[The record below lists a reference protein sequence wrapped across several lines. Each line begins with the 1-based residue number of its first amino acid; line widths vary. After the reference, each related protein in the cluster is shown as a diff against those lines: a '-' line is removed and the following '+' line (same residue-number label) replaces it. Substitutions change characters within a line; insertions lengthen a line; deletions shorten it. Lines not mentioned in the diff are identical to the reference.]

1 MAEEKEKKVNKEEEV
16 KKDNK
21 VIPDS
26 PKSSDK
32 KETPAV
38 VVGDKK
44 ETLAVVVDGD
54 KKVRPKPAFK
64 KNSHFK
70 RRRPM
75 RPRSEFD
82 QKIIKVR
89 RVTRVVKGGRRFS
102 FSVAIVIG
110 NRKGSVGVGVAKGS
124 DISLAI
130 EKAAK
135 KAKNNLVK
143 LKLTPNN
150 SILYDIEKKYCSS
163 VVKIFPTKEGKGLSA
178 GSSVKNAL
186 ELAGITDTT
195 SKITT
200 RSRNKLNNAMAT
212 LKALEEFKI

>member
-16 KKDNK
+16 KKDDK
-21 VIPDS
+21 VVPDS

-32 KETPAV
+32 KEIPAV
-38 VVGDKK
+38 VVNDDKN
-44 ETLAVVVDGD
+44 VI
-54 KKVRPKPAFK
+54 PKPAFK
-64 KNSHFK
+64 KNSNFK

-178 GSSVKNAL
+178 GSSVKNVL

-212 LKALEEFKI
+212 LRALEEFKI